1 MVSEAPWGPR
11 LILATTSKLPSEK
24 TEKCNTGSY
33 WWSSSDKNG
42 TEECFRYLL
51 SLGRPPLFDTLTTIP
66 MSEAFFITPD
76 LALYQ

>member
-11 LILATTSKLPSEK
+11 LILAATSKLPSEK

-33 WWSSSDKNG
+33 WWSSRRVFWIFG
-42 TEECFRYLL
+42 I
-51 SLGRPPLFDTLTTIP
+51 GRPPLFDTLTTIP
-66 MSEAFFITPD
+66 MSEALFITPD